1 MRQIKLISYEEDKL
15 ALSTGNC
22 N

>member
-1 MRQIKLISYEEDKL
+1 VRQINLISYEEDKL
-15 ALSTGNC
+15 ALSTGNR